1 MGYVLQ
7 YTVTTF
13 KVASHKLLHV
23 VQYRHMK
30 IESIQKLSKNSV
42 NHSALGLHSV
52 QKDTAVA

>member
-23 VQYRHMK
+23 VQYRHENR
-30 IESIQKLSKNSV
+30 INTEIV
-42 NHSALGLHSV
+42 
-52 QKDTAVA
+52 